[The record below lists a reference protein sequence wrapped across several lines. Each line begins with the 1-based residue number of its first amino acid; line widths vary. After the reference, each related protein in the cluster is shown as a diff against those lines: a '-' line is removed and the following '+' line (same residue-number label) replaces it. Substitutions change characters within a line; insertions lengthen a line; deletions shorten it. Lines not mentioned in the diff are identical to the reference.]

1 MTRTKTT
8 FKYIALLC
16 TGLTSF
22 SAQAAEPMKHTKH
35 HPPVEYIKPGA
46 GVALF
51 NDYDGQTQAGELGF
65 FTITLEH
72 IYSEGYIS
80 AQLLSTTDL
89 QIHSDTNTTQ
99 MRAQKGQAL
108 SIPVQFSAA
117 KTGLYYLGLEVM
129 YENLNGEKS
138 VRVLSMPISIGPQN
152 QSKGGPIT
160 VQKAK
165 SKATAGTGIIS
176 LPAQEVIK

>member
-22 SAQAAEPMKHTKH
+22 SAQAAEPIKHTKY
-35 HPPVEYIKPGA
+35 HPPVEYVKPGA

-99 MRAQKGQAL
+99 MRAQKGQHYLYPYSFLRRKRDYIILAL
-108 SIPVQFSAA
+108 
-117 KTGLYYLGLEVM
+117 K
-129 YENLNGEKS
+129 
-138 VRVLSMPISIGPQN
+138 
-152 QSKGGPIT
+152 
-160 VQKAK
+160 
-165 SKATAGTGIIS
+165 
-176 LPAQEVIK
+176 